1 MMKTSAAALAA
12 AILALSLAPNAAS
25 ADWLFPAF
33 TVPLPPFSG
42 FANPQPS
49 GTSWTDAILGHPAG
63 GPPWATPVPA
73 TRYGCYFTRARL
85 NDAWRRVEVCY

>member
-1 MMKTSAAALAA
+1 LKTSAAALAA
-12 AILALSLAPNAAS
+12 VILALSLTPNAAR
-25 ADWLFPAF
+25 ADWL
-33 TVPLPPFSG
+33 FSG

-49 GTSWTDAILGHPAG
+49 GVSWTDAILGHPAG